1 MMNFLKIAEKIKEAK
16 SELEA
21 VQQAQAAKV
30 FTEEAGGGMVKVR
43 MQGNRRLIAVEID
56 PQLLQTAEQETLQD
70 LFMAATNAAIAATE
84 EACKEDMKNSSAGFL
99 SSIPGVDLSK
109 LF

>member
-1 MMNFLKIAEKIKEAK
+1 
-16 SELEA
+16 
-21 VQQAQAAKV
+21 
-30 FTEEAGGGMVKVR
+30 MVKVR

-84 EACKEDMKNSSAGFL
+84 EACKEDMK
-99 SSIPGVDLSK
+99 K
-109 LF
+109 